1 MFRHFWHRSM
11 TFIPIK
17 WLELLL
23 HGSFSPRRWRE
34 FLTGVLA
41 KLEKFAAMNHQA
53 APERLTCAIRE
64 WLLAILRFAI
74 TLEPADRAKVLVIAR
89 ELDQLG
95 QDSAAKAFA
104 FFTRTSFD
112 LCNAIADKDS
122 PGRGVILR
130 RQLLR
135 IGDTRLRSAL
145 EAAIDWLG
153 HSKGAQTD
161 TIRA

>member
-1 MFRHFWHRSM
+1 
-11 TFIPIK
+11 
-17 WLELLL
+17 
-23 HGSFSPRRWRE
+23 
-34 FLTGVLA
+34 
-41 KLEKFAAMNHQA
+41 MNNQA
-53 APERLTCAIRE
+53 APERLTRAIRE

-104 FFTRTSFD
+104 FFTRTSFEF
-112 LCNAIADKDS
+112 CNAIADKDS
-122 PGRGVILR
+122 PSRGVILR

-145 EAAIDWLG
+145 EAAIDLG
-153 HSKGAQTD
+153 SAAP
-161 TIRA
+161 RAPKPTQYGHGDLWRGLKEPIAAGRSRSL

>member
-1 MFRHFWHRSM
+1 
-11 TFIPIK
+11 
-17 WLELLL
+17 
-23 HGSFSPRRWRE
+23 
-34 FLTGVLA
+34 
-41 KLEKFAAMNHQA
+41 MNKQA
-53 APERLTCAIRE
+53 ALERLTRAIRE

-112 LCNAIADKDS
+112 FCNAIADKDS
-122 PGRGVILR
+122 PSRGVILR

-145 EAAIDWLG
+145 EAAIDLG
-153 HSKGAQTD
+153 SAAP
-161 TIRA
+161 RAPKPTQYGHGDLWRGLKEPIAAGRSRAL